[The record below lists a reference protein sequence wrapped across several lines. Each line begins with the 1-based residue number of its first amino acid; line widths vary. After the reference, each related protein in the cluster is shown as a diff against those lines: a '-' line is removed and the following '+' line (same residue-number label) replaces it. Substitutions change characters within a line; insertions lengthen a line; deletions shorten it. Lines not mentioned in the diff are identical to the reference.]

1 MLPEEDLPP
10 SWLRDYGQIE
20 ADVAR
25 MEEFAVKLRGEVEG
39 NYAPHLD
46 SVYADMLVELPT
58 PPAQFGELSAFI
70 TAHVEISQSTA
81 DNTYYYRDATGGFAT
96 AAATVSERYRNS
108 DAFSAA
114 RVSDVENALN
124 GTAAAAPPAQ
134 TAPGDSPASGTV
146 QVGEGPPPLP
156 RGVM

>member
-1 MLPEEDLPP
+1 VLPEEDLPP

-25 MEEFAVKLRGEVEG
+25 MEEFAVKLRSEVEG

-46 SVYADMLVELPT
+46 SVYADMLVELPAVN
-58 PPAQFGELSAFI
+58 PEFGELWSFLE
-70 TAHVEISQSTA
+70 AHKAAAQDTA
-81 DNTYYYRDATGGFAT
+81 DNTYYYRDATGGFAV
-96 AAATVSERYRNS
+96 AAEKVSEQYRNS

-124 GTAAAAPPAQ
+124 QTAAAVPPT
-134 TAPGDSPASGTV
+134 TAPGVSPADGTV

-156 RGVM
+156 PGVM

>member
-70 TAHVEISQSTA
+70 LAHHETSQTAA
-81 DNTYYYRDATGGFAT
+81 NNTFHFRDATGGFAIAAEKVSQQYRNVERALDQT
-96 AAATVSERYRNS
+96 AAVAPTPTFP
-108 DAFSAA
+108 DGSA
-114 RVSDVENALN
+114 
-124 GTAAAAPPAQ
+124 PA
-134 TAPGDSPASGTV
+134 GTV
-146 QVGEGPPPLP
+146 PVGEGPAPLP
-156 RGVM
+156 PGVM